1 MLVTDAD
8 ETESRSATSFV
19 DALPVPAT
27 SQMAFK

>member
-19 DALPVPAT
+19 DAFPAT
-27 SQMAFK
+27 SHMSYE

>member
-19 DALPVPAT
+19 DAFPAT